1 MDNLRTAYVY
11 ARGKPILTLGDQD
24 NVNVRH
30 LLMAGARSFH
40 ANTVAEA
47 VRATVLLLTP
57 GL

>member
-1 MDNLRTAYVY
+1 MD
-11 ARGKPILTLGDQD
+11 KPVMTIGDPD
-24 NVNVRH
+24 NVNISH

-47 VRATVLLLTP
+47 VRAAVLLLTP